1 MLSGMRVILIW
12 LHSVPQKKVESI
24 ILEMTFRMPLLR
36 STALAKQY
44 HQ

>member
-1 MLSGMRVILIW
+1 MLSGVGFILIW
-12 LHSVPQKKVESI
+12 SHSFPQKKVESI
-24 ILEMTFRMPLLR
+24 ILEMTFRMPQLR